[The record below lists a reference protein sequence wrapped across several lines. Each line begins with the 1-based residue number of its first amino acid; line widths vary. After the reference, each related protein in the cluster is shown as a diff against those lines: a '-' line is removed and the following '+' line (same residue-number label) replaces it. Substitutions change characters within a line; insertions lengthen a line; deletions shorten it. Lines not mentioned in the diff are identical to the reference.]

1 MCLGSVPIGDRK
13 RGFGLS
19 ASKTRFTRCL
29 FRSELFG
36 KHNKNAALTQL
47 RRSRT
52 SDHPMGR
59 CDLKSEAEYD
69 IGISKL
75 LTDIPHLEGSG
86 I

>member
-1 MCLGSVPIGDRK
+1 
-13 RGFGLS
+13 
-19 ASKTRFTRCL
+19 
-29 FRSELFG
+29 
-36 KHNKNAALTQL
+36 
-47 RRSRT
+47 
-52 SDHPMGR
+52 MGR